1 MRVLVSSPPH
11 SLAGNARALSVT
23 TQSFFDMPS
32 EERLAGRGNPLEF
45 FGLRGFGTFVRT
57 DREYGGRT
65 AVRVDPRMP
74 ARRHDVLGSPPR
86 GEFLCVIDGEVAL
99 ELKGKVFVL
108 HAGDSARDQS
118 TVPYSWSDNGG
129 KEAVFVQVGA
139 PRLF

>member
-1 MRVLVSSPPH
+1 M
-11 SLAGNARALSVT
+11 
-23 TQSFFDMPS
+23 
-32 EERLAGRGNPLEF
+32 
-45 FGLRGFGTFVRT
+45 
-57 DREYGGRT
+57 
-65 AVRVDPRMP
+65 
-74 ARRHDVLGSPPR
+74 
-86 GEFLCVIDGEVAL
+86 IDGEVAL